1 MATSD
6 SYDHRFDEDVPS
18 GSTTG
23 CPDCGGRV
31 RTNSIETVCE
41 DCGLVLHEEPID
53 HGPEWRSFE
62 DDRTNP
68 ERTGA
73 PLTPTR
79 HDRGISTEI
88 GRKTDGKGNDLS
100 GSKRRQLGR
109 FRREHSRARF
119 RSKSERNLAHG
130 LSEVSRIVSALDMS
144 DVIDDQACDLFRSAQ
159 SEDLFHGRS
168 IEAMA
173 AGSVYAACRCNR
185 LPWTLEEVSAVSRVN
200 KERVENA
207 YRALN
212 RELGLP
218 TVPPSP
224 QQYVPRLA
232 SELGISQEVR
242 QEAERLAKKA
252 ENHRLAN
259 GRNPIGVAAG
269 CLYEAIQRG
278 DESVTQC
285 ELGECADVS
294 PNTVRDRWQE
304 LQRLE

>member
-23 CPDCGGRV
+23 CPNCGGRV

-41 DCGLVLHEEPID
+41 DCGLVLQEQPID

-130 LSEVSRIVSALDMS
+130 LSEVSRIVSALDVS

-185 LPWTLEEVSAVSRVN
+185 LPWTLDEVSAVSRVN
-200 KERVENA
+200 EERVENA

-232 SELGISQEVR
+232 SELGFPEDIRRV
-242 QEAERLAKKA
+242 AERLAKQA
-252 ENHRLAN
+252 EERGIAN
-259 GRNPIGVAAG
+259 GPNPAGVAAG
-269 CLYEAIQRG
+269 CLYHAVQKSGADI
-278 DESVTQC
+278 TQQ
-285 ELGECADVS
+285 EIAEVAGVS
-294 PNTVRDRWQE
+294 PATLRQRWRE
-304 LQRLE
+304 IKGC

>member
-6 SYDHRFDEDVPS
+6 SFDHRFDEDVPS
-18 GSTTG
+18 DSTNG
-23 CPDCGGRV
+23 CPECGGRV
-31 RTNSIETVCE
+31 RTNSIETICE
-41 DCGLVLHEEPID
+41 ECGFVLDEQPID

-62 DDRTNP
+62 DDQTNP

-88 GRKTDGKGNDLS
+88 GRKTDGKGNELT

-109 FRREHSRARF
+109 FRREHSRGRF

-130 LSEVSRIVSALDMS
+130 LSEASRIASALDVS
-144 DVIDDQACDLFRSAQ
+144 DVIDDQACDIVRTAQ
-159 SEDLFHGRS
+159 SEGLFHGRS

-173 AGSVYAACRCNR
+173 AGSVYAVCRCNR

-200 KERVENA
+200 QERVENA

-232 SELGISQEVR
+232 SELDLSDDVR
-242 QEAERLAKKA
+242 RMAERLAKQA
-252 ENHRLAN
+252 TECGIAN
-259 GRNPIGVAAG
+259 GPNPTGVAAG
-269 CLYEAIQRG
+269 CLYHAVQKSRENI
-278 DESVTQC
+278 TQQ
-285 ELGECADVS
+285 EIANVAGVS
-294 PNTVRDRWQE
+294 PATLRERWRE
-304 LQRLE
+304 IKRR